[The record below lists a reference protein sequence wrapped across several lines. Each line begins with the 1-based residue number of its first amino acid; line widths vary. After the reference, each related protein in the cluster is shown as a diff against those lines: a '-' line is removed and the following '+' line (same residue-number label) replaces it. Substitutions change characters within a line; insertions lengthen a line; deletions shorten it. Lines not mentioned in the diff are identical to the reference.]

1 MNFSAVLPTFV
12 VTLREGFEAALVVGI
27 VFACLKKAQQSN
39 LNQWVTFAVIAGILA
54 SIMVGLLLG
63 GILQTLSSSAP
74 ILEEFLQVIFGVLA
88 IAMLSWMLI
97 WMSLQAKNISTEISG
112 AITTALKDNSRVAWG
127 VFTLVFIAVLR
138 EGIETVLF
146 IVAKFQSGVILP
158 TIGAII
164 GLLTAALLGLL
175 LFKWGVKINIR
186 LFFQVMGVFLLLII
200 GGLVVGVL
208 KHLDGAIAS
217 LTEINPEYAGLCIT
231 HGVSCLL
238 GMQVWDISH
247 ILPDSQLPGVIL
259 KSLLGYRDHLYL
271 LQGIFYL
278 LFLTVIG
285 GIYWRS
291 LSEN

>member
-1 MNFSAVLPTFV
+1 
-12 VTLREGFEAALVVGI
+12 
-27 VFACLKKAQQSN
+27 
-39 LNQWVTFAVIAGILA
+39 
-54 SIMVGLLLG
+54 MVGLLLG

-112 AITTALKDNSRVAWG
+112 AITTALKDNSRAAWG